1 MVLACVVWFLLPEST
16 RWLIASGKY
25 DEAKEM
31 IEKAA
36 VVNKVK
42 LFPDVLSSKDSANKE
57 EKEDDSG
64 MLSLELKT
72 SSESLNSRSPW

>member
-16 RWLIASGKY
+16 RWLIARGKY
-25 DEAKEM
+25 DEAKKM

-36 VVNKVK
+36 IVNKVK
-42 LFPDVLSSKDSANKE
+42 LSPDVLSSKDSANKE
-57 EKEDDSG
+57 EKEDDSC